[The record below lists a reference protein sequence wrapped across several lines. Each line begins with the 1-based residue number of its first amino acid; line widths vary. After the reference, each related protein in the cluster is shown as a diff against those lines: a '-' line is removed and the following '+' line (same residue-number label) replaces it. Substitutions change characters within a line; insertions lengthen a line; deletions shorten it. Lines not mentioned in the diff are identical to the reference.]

1 MTGASA
7 SAPCRWRLAAASSV
21 AAVISLIVWVAKR
34 ASRKS
39 PIATTGSAVP
49 KTAQS
54 RLLELDTLRSQQLIT
69 DAEYHQRR
77 THILSEI

>member
-1 MTGASA
+1 MGGFSIWHWIIVLFFFF
-7 SAPCRWRLAAASSV
+7 SI

-39 PIATTGSAVP
+39 TIATTGSAVP

>member
-1 MTGASA
+1 MGGFSIWHWVIVLFFFC
-7 SAPCRWRLAAASSV
+7 SI

-39 PIATTGSAVP
+39 TVATTGSAVP
-49 KTAQS
+49 NSAQS

-77 THILSEI
+77 THILSDI

>member
-1 MTGASA
+1 MGGFSIWHWIIVLFFFC
-7 SAPCRWRLAAASSV
+7 SI

-39 PIATTGSAVP
+39 TVATTGSAVP
-49 KTAQS
+49 KSAHA

-69 DAEYHQRR
+69 DAEYQQRR
-77 THILSEI
+77 SHILSEI

>member
-1 MTGASA
+1 MGGFSIWHWIIVLFFFC
-7 SAPCRWRLAAASSV
+7 SIAAA
-21 AAVISLIVWVAKR
+21 ISLIVWVAKR

-39 PIATTGSAVP
+39 PIATTGSAAP
-49 KTAQS
+49 KTPQS

>member
-1 MTGASA
+1 MGGFSIWHWIIVLFFFC
-7 SAPCRWRLAAASSV
+7 SI

-77 THILSEI
+77 THILSDI

>member
-1 MTGASA
+1 MGGFSIWHWIIVLFFFF
-7 SAPCRWRLAAASSV
+7 SI

-69 DAEYHQRR
+69 DSEYHQRR
-77 THILSEI
+77 TDILSEI